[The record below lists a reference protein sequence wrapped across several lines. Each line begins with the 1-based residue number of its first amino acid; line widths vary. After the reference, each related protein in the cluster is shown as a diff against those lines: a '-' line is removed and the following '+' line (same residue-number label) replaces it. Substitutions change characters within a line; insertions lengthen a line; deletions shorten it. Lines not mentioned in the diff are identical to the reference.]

1 MAAIRSIISGILKLF
16 KEPTKLVILGLD
28 NAGKTTMLNYLLRGE
43 PGSTIPTVGVNFEKF
58 TIRGVEFNVW
68 DLGGQRALRRIW
80 EDYAENADAVI
91 FVVDSADRSRFKEA
105 KEELWRII
113 SVMKRNKPLL
123 IVANKADLDNAAT
136 VMEIIDALDLRK
148 LEDRTWQIVWASA
161 LTGFGLFEAFA
172 WIYEKLT
179 GKEVSHPL
187 RIEELV
193 VLDERG
199 NPLISTTSTTSLT
212 LSAFV
217 SLMRNYT
224 TESLRDIPQTI
235 EMRDKKLIIA
245 IRGGLIG
252 AALIPRYSSE
262 SKVKAL
268 LVDVLNNIA
277 EVRDRE
283 KAREVLIKVVERYVE
298 SEGS

>member
-1 MAAIRSIISGILKLF
+1 MSFQRLVSGIFGLF
-16 KEPTKLVILGLD
+16 KKPTTLVILGLD
-28 NAGKTTMLNYLLRGE
+28 GAGKTTMLNYILRGE
-43 PGSTIPTVGVNFEKF
+43 PGVTVPTVGANFEKF
-58 TIRGVEFNVW
+58 KIRELEFNVW
-68 DLGGQRALRRIW
+68 DLGGQRALRGMW
-80 EDYAENADAVI
+80 EEYAEKADAVI
-91 FVVDSADRSRFKEA
+91 FVLDSADRERFNEA
-105 KEELWRII
+105 KEELWRIV
-113 SVMKRNKPLL
+113 SVMKKGKPLL
-123 IVANKADLDNAAT
+123 VIANKADLDNAAT
-136 VMEIIDALDLRK
+136 VMEVIEALELTK
-148 LEDRTWQIVWASA
+148 LEGMTWQIVWASA

-187 RIEELV
+187 RIEELI
-193 VLDERG
+193 VLDEKG

-212 LSAFV
+212 LSAFI
-217 SLMRNYT
+217 SLVRSYT
-224 TESLRDIPQTI
+224 TESLKDIPQTI

-268 LVDVLNNIA
+268 LVDVLNNVA